1 MKYILFG
8 LLAIIFFSC
17 SGLQK
22 TEYDKIR
29 KKNLTAERIAR
40 NHDDMLDFIKNPS
53 IKKSE
58 PYFWEDVDQVYLPKI
73 TKDFFRCR
81 GHNKNPPK
89 EFNKVLL
96 NDCNGSSKHSL
107 PLIHGRENVYQTL
120 LDILNYIQINLNQK
134 VVITCGYRCPKH
146 SVYAEPMQAESYHM
160 IGAEVDFYIK
170 GYETKADT
178 VVEEIIN
185 YYKNSDL
192 YKNQSDY
199 TNFQRVSVNGTK
211 TKAWVNKEICI
222 KYFDKSEGRDIDN
235 RHPYPYISIQV
246 KYDKALKEKI
256 VFSKSKAEK
265 GYYKW

>member
-1 MKYILFG
+1 MKYIFFG

-29 KKNLTAERIAR
+29 KKNITAERITR
-40 NHDDMLDFIKNPS
+40 KHDDKLDLIKNPS
-53 IKKSE
+53 VQKNE
-58 PYFWEDVDQVYLPKI
+58 PYFWEDVDQIYLPKI

-89 EFNKVLL
+89 EFNKLVLS
-96 NDCNGSSKHSL
+96 DCKGSSKHSL

-120 LDILNYIQINLNQK
+120 LDILNYIQIKMNQK
-134 VVITCGYRCPKH
+134 VVVTCGYRCPKH
-146 SVYAEPMQAESYHM
+146 NMYAEPTETKSYHM
-160 IGAEVDFYIK
+160 LGAEVDFYIK
-170 GYETKADT
+170 GYETQAESVID
-178 VVEEIIN
+178 EIMN
-185 YYKNSDL
+185 YYKISEQ
-192 YKNQSDY
+192 YKDKNEY
-199 TNFQRVSVNGTK
+199 TDFKKDNDTK
-211 TKAWVNKEICI
+211 VWSNKEISI

-235 RHPYPYISIQV
+235 RHPYPYISIRV
-246 KYDKALKEKI
+246 KYDKDLKEEI